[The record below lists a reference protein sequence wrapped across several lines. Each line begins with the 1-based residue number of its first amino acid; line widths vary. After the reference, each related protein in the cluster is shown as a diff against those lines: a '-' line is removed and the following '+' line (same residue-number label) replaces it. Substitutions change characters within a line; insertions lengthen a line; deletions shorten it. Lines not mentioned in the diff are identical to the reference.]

1 MGPVLHILVGYKG
14 LGAGPEYPFLDR
26 GISLGVRISSGF
38 GHEDGRIHKEGFS
51 FGRLILSLYS
61 THVIERSLS

>member
-1 MGPVLHILVGYKG
+1 MA
-14 LGAGPEYPFLDR
+14 LGAG
-26 GISLGVRISSGF
+26 ISSGL
-38 GHEDGRIHKEGFS
+38 GHEDGWIYKEGFS